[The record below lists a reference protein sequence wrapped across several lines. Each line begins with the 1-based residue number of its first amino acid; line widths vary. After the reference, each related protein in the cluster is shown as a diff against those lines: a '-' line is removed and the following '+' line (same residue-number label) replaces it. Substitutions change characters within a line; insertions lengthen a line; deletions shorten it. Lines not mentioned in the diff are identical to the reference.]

1 MRATRW
7 LLGAVAMG
15 LVVLAAAAGFA
26 QQYPS
31 RPIEFVVPFGAGG
44 GSDVFARNI
53 AKYLTEEKLIGV
65 PFNIVNKPGGSGAV
79 GYGYVAAQKGNPYVI
94 ATVSAS
100 YWTTPLVGNSPVS
113 YKDFTPLTGLAFD
126 PSLLITRTESPYRTL
141 ADVIAAAKQ
150 APGKIRVSS
159 AAIAADDNVLNFQ
172 FERAAGIRLN
182 VVPFNGSGPAL
193 MAALGG
199 HVELTWSNPGEIL
212 AQVEAKKVRI
222 LAVAVDK
229 RLAKFADVPTFKELG
244 FEVEFPSLRGVT
256 MPGSIPAENL
266 QALWGSFKKLCDSPR
281 WQTEY
286 IEKNLLV
293 PYCMDPAEA
302 GRAIE
307 RQNELYRKVFTELG
321 VLKKK

>member
-1 MRATRW
+1 MRVSRW
-7 LLGAVAMG
+7 LLGAVA
-15 LVVLAAAAGFA
+15 LVVLAVSAGFA

-53 AKYLTEEKLIGV
+53 AKFLTEEKLIDV

-113 YKDFTPLTGLAFD
+113 YKDFTPLAGLAFD
-126 PSLLITRTESPYRTL
+126 PSLLVTRSESPYRTL
-141 ADVIAAAKQ
+141 ADLVAAAKK

-159 AAIAADDNVLNFQ
+159 AAIAADDNVLNYQ
-172 FERAAGIRLN
+172 FERAAGIKLN

-212 AQVEAKKVRI
+212 AQVEAKKIRV
-222 LAVAVDK
+222 LAVSVDK
-229 RLAKFADVPTFKELG
+229 RLAKFADVPTFKEAG
-244 FEVEFPSLRGVT
+244 YPVEFPSLRGVS
-256 MPGSIPAENL
+256 MPGNIPADNL
-266 QALWGSFKKLCDSPR
+266 KALWSSFKKLCDSKR
-281 WQTEY
+281 WQSEY
-286 IEKNLLV
+286 IEKNLLG
-293 PYCMDPAEA
+293 PYCMDPAEF
-302 GRAIE
+302 GKAIE
-307 RQNELYRKVFTELG
+307 AQNDLYRQVFTELG
-321 VLKKK
+321 VMKKK

>member
-1 MRATRW
+1 MA
-7 LLGAVAMG
+7 LV
-15 LVVLAAAAGFA
+15 LVVLAASAGVA

-53 AKYLTEEKLIGV
+53 AKYLGEEKLIGV

-113 YKDFTPLTGLAFD
+113 YKDFTPLAGLAFD
-126 PSLLITRTESPYRTL
+126 PSLLITRTEAPYRSL

-150 APGKIRVSS
+150 APNKLRVAS
-159 AAIAADDNVLNFQ
+159 AAIAADDNVLNYQ
-172 FERAAGIRLN
+172 LERSAGIKLN

-199 HVELTWSNPGEIL
+199 HVDLTWSNPGEIL
-212 AQVEAKKVRI
+212 AQVEAKKVRV
-222 LAVAVDK
+222 LAVAVGA
-229 RLAKFADVPTFKELG
+229 RLTAPFAEVPTFKELG
-244 FEVEFPSLRGVT
+244 FPVEFPSLRGVT
-256 MPGSIPAENL
+256 MPGSVPADNL
-266 QALWGSFKKLCDSPR
+266 QALWGSFKKLCDSKR
-281 WQTEY
+281 WQAEY
-286 IEKNLLV
+286 IQKNLLV
-293 PYCMDPAEA
+293 PHCMDPAEF
-302 GRAIE
+302 GKAIE
-307 RQNELYRKVFTELG
+307 AQNDLYRKVFTELG
-321 VLKKK
+321 VMKKK

>member
-7 LLGAVAMG
+7 MLGAMA
-15 LVVLAAAAGFA
+15 LVVLVVSVGFA

-53 AKYLTEEKLIGV
+53 AKYLTEEKLITV

-79 GYGYVAAQKGNPYVI
+79 GYGYVAAQKGNPHVI

-100 YWTTPLVGNSPVS
+100 YWTTSLVGQSPIS
-113 YKDFTPLTGLAFD
+113 YKDFTPLAGLATD
-126 PSLLITRTESPYRTL
+126 PSLLVTRIQTPYQTL
-141 ADVIAAAKQ
+141 ADVVAAAKK
-150 APGKIRVSS
+150 APNKIRVSS
-159 AAIAADDNVLNFQ
+159 AAIAADDNVLNYQ
-172 FERAAGIRLN
+172 FERAAGIKLN

-199 HVELTWSNPGEIL
+199 HVELTWSNPGEIM

-222 LAVAVDK
+222 LAVAISK
-229 RLAKFADVPTFKELG
+229 RLSVFADVPTFKEAG
-244 FEVEFPSLRGVT
+244 YAVEFPSLRGVS
-256 MPGSIPAENL
+256 MPGNIPADNL
-266 QALWGSFKKLCDSPR
+266 QVLWGSFKKLCDSKR

-286 IEKNLLV
+286 VEKNLLV
-293 PYCMDPAEA
+293 PYCMDPVEFGKAVEN
-302 GRAIE
+302 
-307 RQNELYRKVFTELG
+307 QNELYKKVFIELG
-321 VLKKK
+321 VMKK